1 MSRNRAFLTGLL
13 AAATMTGG
21 CAFKKAPPGEINGSG
36 GTQGEADGGDMD
48 VPLSGAGTDI
58 NLPPPPPDDA
68 ATFEAEA
75 AQNCI
80 EANPQTMNV
89 PPDVLILLDRSGSMA
104 QAVDGTSCTNTGAG
118 GRTGRPTGGVG
129 DCGPNSKWTLMTT
142 ALVNF
147 VQTVT
152 TPVNWGLMFFGS
164 GNSTTCDIS
173 MTANVAPGPSTAS
186 MIAAAI
192 AGTGPA
198 TSTPT
203 TAAEKAAAAYL
214 SKLTDPNPKFILLA
228 TDGIP
233 TCGTQMCA
241 AGTNMGN
248 TCDDANAIAAVQ
260 TAHDTSKI
268 PTFVLGIGSDL
279 GGGEATLTSMATA
292 GGFPRSADP
301 AYYPIASADDLQ
313 AAFAAIT
320 GMVNACFFSV
330 TPVPKSASDITGVT
344 GDGNAIAQDPTDG
357 WSFITMGNLSGV
369 QLNGKS
375 CDDYKNKVIQDVVVQ
390 LPCVIP

>member
-13 AAATMTGG
+13 ALATMSGG
-21 CAFKKAPPGEINGSG
+21 CAFKKATPGEVNGSG
-36 GTQGEADGGDMD
+36 GTQGETDAGDMD
-48 VPLSGAGTDI
+48 LSGAGTDI
-58 NLPPPPPDDA
+58 NLPPPPPMDA
-68 ATFEAEA
+68 VTFEAEA
-75 AQNCI
+75 SQNCI

-104 QAVDGTSCTNTGAG
+104 QAVDGSSCMSTGAG
-118 GRTGRPTGGVG
+118 GRGGRPPAGGTG
-129 DCGPNSKWTLMTT
+129 DCGPTSKWTLMTT

-152 TPVNWGLMFFGS
+152 TPVNWGLMFFGTGGTS
-164 GNSTTCDIS
+164 SCTVATTAD
-173 MTANVAPGPSTAS
+173 VAPGPMTAN
-186 MIAAAI
+186 MIASAI
-192 AGTGPA
+192 AANSPA

-203 TAAEKAAAAYL
+203 TKAEAAAAAYL

-233 TCGTQMCA
+233 TCGSNTCA
-241 AGTNMGN
+241 QGGTAQ
-248 TCDDANAIAAVQ
+248 CDDANAIAAVQ
-260 TAHDTSKI
+260 TAHDTAKI

-279 GGGEATLTSMATA
+279 GGGEATLTSMANA
-292 GGFPRSADP
+292 GGFPRNADP
-301 AYYPIASADDLQ
+301 AYYPVSSAADLQ

-344 GDGNAIAQDPTDG
+344 GDGTMIPQDPTDG

-375 CDDYKNKVIQDVVVQ
+375 CDDYKNKVIQSLVVQ